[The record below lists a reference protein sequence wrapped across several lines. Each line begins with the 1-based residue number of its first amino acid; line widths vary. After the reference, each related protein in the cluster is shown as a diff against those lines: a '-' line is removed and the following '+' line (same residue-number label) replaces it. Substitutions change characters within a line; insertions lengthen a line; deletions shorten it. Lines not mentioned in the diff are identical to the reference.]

1 LNDLLVFCCL
11 LTLAPASVLP
21 NDTHERAYC
30 SPRIVPTISHLLS
43 VLSCIPQD
51 PLDMFHYS
59 PHTVLN
65 PAAIWRPRTNVLSAS
80 FTVCCFTIVVFSSI
94 LHDTAGSGTVP
105 SFIPLVVALK
115 EKSLGLDHL
124 FISALWSVYI
134 FYAVLP

>member
-1 LNDLLVFCCL
+1 
-11 LTLAPASVLP
+11 
-21 NDTHERAYC
+21 
-30 SPRIVPTISHLLS
+30 
-43 VLSCIPQD
+43 
-51 PLDMFHYS
+51 MFHYS